1 MPFESL
7 HKEDAKFKH
16 AVSQK
21 QFFGETT
28 KCKLKR
34 KNYFRH
40 CPTPALRQGYNQPYV
55 GGE

>member
-7 HKEDAKFKH
+7 HKDAKFEH

-21 QFFGETT
+21 EFFGETT

-34 KNYFRH
+34 KNYSRH